1 MAIERIEGERPTL
14 LAFRIEGRIEQ
25 EDVEAMARE
34 VLATF
39 EERGEIDMLIL
50 LQDWDGISA
59 GAILSRE
66 RLETQVRAVRHVRKY
81 AVVGP
86 PGWAATLING
96 FDRILPVDARTFDSG
111 DEAAARAWLEKGA
124 EALDQ

>member
-1 MAIERIEGERPTL
+1 MIERIEGERPTL

-34 VLATF
+34 VLAAF
-39 EERGEIDMLIL
+39 EERGEVDILITL
-50 LQDWDGISA
+50 HDWDGISA
-59 GAILSRE
+59 GAIFNRE
-66 RLETQVRAVRHVRKY
+66 RIEAQARAVRHVRKY

-86 PGWAATLING
+86 PDWAATLING

-111 DEAAARAWLEKGA
+111 DEAAARAWLDEGA
-124 EALDQ
+124 EALDR